1 MTQIAPSILAA
12 KFEDLDT
19 EVKALEAAGADMLHI
34 DVMDGEFVEAKTEFL
49 DPNVTKRIRSLTN
62 ITLDAH
68 LMVTK
73 PEDYVDQFIE
83 AGADIITLHIESQ
96 GDIPE
101 LLNKIKL
108 ANKKPGI
115 SINPDTEIEKVLPLL
130 KDCYMVLVM
139 SVYPGKCGQG
149 FIENSIEKIKQ
160 LKQYIKDNNLQT
172 LIQVDGGIKAENAY
186 KVIEVGAD
194 ILVSGSGVLG
204 KEDYKEVMDKMRC
217 T

>member
-49 DPNVTKRIRSLTN
+49 DPNVTKRIRALTN

-115 SINPDTEIEKVLPLL
+115 SINPDTEIEKVLPL
-130 KDCYMVLVM
+130 
-139 SVYPGKCGQG
+139 
-149 FIENSIEKIKQ
+149 
-160 LKQYIKDNNLQT
+160 
-172 LIQVDGGIKAENAY
+172 
-186 KVIEVGAD
+186 
-194 ILVSGSGVLG
+194 
-204 KEDYKEVMDKMRC
+204 
-217 T
+217 